1 MGEGVV
7 TESESIN
14 PTALDQELPE
24 SSQPKPENLFS
35 YGRPTRPEFFVGREA
50 EVASI
55 LSRLSSTKNRGGSF
69 VHGMYGIGKTSLLN
83 YLKSSRALEGH
94 AKLSENK
101 ARFILVPGQ
110 IITSFVEQEYCS
122 FVFEDLQFWL
132 EELRGSAEQEL
143 PMLLELQKMVAGLL
157 EITESGTPPTQRQ
170 LIEFF
175 ARLGKAGLLCV
186 VLLDNLGVLFGRL
199 DPDDPVFFVRLRALL
214 QEPSQQ
220 GFSLVAASQKS
231 PDELF
236 RDAQWWGS
244 RFDAGM
250 EQIALKGLDESEVDR
265 LIETVTI
272 DCLFKQ
278 FERGLPGTPARS
290 KRRPIDCLRR
300 SLAAE
305 EIHK

>member
-1 MGEGVV
+1 
-7 TESESIN
+7 
-14 PTALDQELPE
+14 
-24 SSQPKPENLFS
+24 
-35 YGRPTRPEFFVGREA
+35 
-50 EVASI
+50 
-55 LSRLSSTKNRGGSF
+55 
-69 VHGMYGIGKTSLLN
+69 
-83 YLKSSRALEGH
+83 
-94 AKLSENK
+94 
-101 ARFILVPGQ
+101 
-110 IITSFVEQEYCS
+110 
-122 FVFEDLQFWL
+122 
-132 EELRGSAEQEL
+132 
-143 PMLLELQKMVAGLL
+143 MLLELQKMVAGLL

-265 LIETVTI
+265 LIDVSSQHLPIEYEF
-272 DCLFKQ
+272 DSDDRLFIQ
-278 FERGLPGTPARS
+278 AIRARTAGHPG
-290 KRRPIDCLRR
+290 KIQE
-300 SLAAE
+300 AAYRLLE
-305 EIHK
+305 KKLGR